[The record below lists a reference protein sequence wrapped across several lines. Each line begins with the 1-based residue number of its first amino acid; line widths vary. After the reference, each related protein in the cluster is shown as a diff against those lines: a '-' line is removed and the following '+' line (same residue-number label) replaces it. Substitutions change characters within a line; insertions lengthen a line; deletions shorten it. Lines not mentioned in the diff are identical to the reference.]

1 MTLARSQLTTV
12 PFSSLIA
19 FPQPIS
25 MVAFTTP
32 GRSISDRL
40 ARVIV
45 VVPLEP
51 TENGKNFDSLTLMMS
66 SKRSVALTGVDEG
79 DVGVSSPQPAQNDIT
94 TARRAARRMSQS
106 ILSDARQGGVGW
118 YGEPRVEGRY
128 GLEGSKLI
136 LRGPD

>member
-25 MVAFTTP
+25 IVAFTTP
-32 GRSISDRL
+32 GRSMGDRL
-40 ARVIV
+40 ARLVM

-51 TENGKNFDSLTLMMS
+51 TENEKNFDTLSLMMA

-79 DVGVSSPQPAQNDIT
+79 DVGVSSPQPAQNHIT
-94 TARRAARRMSQS
+94 TARRA
-106 ILSDARQGGVGW
+106 
-118 YGEPRVEGRY
+118 
-128 GLEGSKLI
+128 
-136 LRGPD
+136 